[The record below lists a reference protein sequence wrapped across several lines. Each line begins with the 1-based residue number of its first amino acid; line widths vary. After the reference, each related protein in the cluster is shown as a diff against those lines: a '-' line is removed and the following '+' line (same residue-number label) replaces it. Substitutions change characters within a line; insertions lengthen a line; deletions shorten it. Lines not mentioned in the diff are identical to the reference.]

1 MHSLLGAASIALDLA
16 RHPAGAAVA
25 ETAGRLLVMTPAE
38 VDALSDRVRG
48 AVNARAEDRAL
59 LLAEAGRPGSVPDLA
74 LVLRGV
80 QGMAEKALPSPEEAR
95 VVVRTLDGSLLLRL
109 PDLLR
114 VLAAEGPLTDPRLP
128 ADGIQA
134 ALDAVAAAW
143 IPSGADPAAVRAA
156 TRLAAPWREVV
167 ASRHR
172 LSGRLDGLDGL
183 DGLDRYAC
191 RGTARLLEAAA
202 RLDVPGWGRVVRARD
217 AARGSLRW
225 STAMHEAC
233 RTVEDAGRVVQV
245 ARAQFAAARVLR
257 RSVVSTSD
265 GARSAAMALTSAVQ
279 AECVADLLPGDVRAV
294 LGGPWEA
301 HRSIA

>member
-59 LLAEAGRPGSVPDLA
+59 LLAEAGGPGSVPDLA

-143 IPSGADPAAVRAA
+143 IPSGADAAAVRAA
-156 TRLAAPWREVV
+156 TRLATPWREVV
-167 ASRHR
+167 AGRHR
-172 LSGRLDGLDGL
+172 PSGLDGL